1 MVEYR
6 AERPEDVD
14 GIRNVH
20 SLAFAQGAEAALVD
34 RLRAG
39 GALVVSMVAVEDGE
53 VVAHCAF
60 SRVGLE
66 AGGGPEMFGLG
77 PMGVHPDHQNQGVG
91 SGLIEACLE
100 ACRQA
105 EAVAIV
111 CVGHPEYYPR
121 FGFRPAAEFGL
132 TCEFPVPEP
141 FFMAIELEPD
151 ALDGVAGRV
160 RYSPE
165 FGRL

>member
-6 AERPEDVD
+6 PERPEDVD

-39 GALVVSMVAVEDGE
+39 KALIVSMVAVEGDE
-53 VVAHCAF
+53 VLAHCAF

-66 AGGGPEMFGLG
+66 DGGGPEMFGLG
-77 PMGVHPDHQNQGVG
+77 PMGVRPDHQNQGIG
-91 SGLIEACLE
+91 SGLVEASLRACKE
-100 ACRQA
+100 AG
-105 EAVAIV
+105 AVAIV

-121 FGFRPAAEFGL
+121 FGFQEATGYGL
-132 TCEFPVPEP
+132 TCEFPVPEQ
-141 FFMAIELEPD
+141 FFMAIELED
-151 ALDGVAGRV
+151 GALDDVTGRI

-165 FGRL
+165 FGKL

>member
-6 AERPEDVD
+6 PERPEDVD

-39 GALVVSMVAVEDGE
+39 KALQVSMVAVEGDE
-53 VVAHCAF
+53 VLAHCAF

-66 AGGGPEMFGLG
+66 SGGGPEMFGLG
-77 PMGVHPDHQNQGVG
+77 PMGVLPDHQNQGIG
-91 SGLIEACLE
+91 GGLLAACLE
-100 ACRQA
+100 ACKEA
-105 EAVAIV
+105 GAVAIV

-121 FGFRPAAEFGL
+121 FGFQEASQYGL

-141 FFMAIELEPD
+141 FFMAIELEEGS
-151 ALDGVAGRV
+151 LEGVEGRI

-165 FGRL
+165 FGKL